1 MLATAAVLVAALGVL
16 LFLCGACACSRVHC
30 AVLCCAGLCSAFHVS
45 VSGSDAAS
53 FAFVIDGAANPSL
66 NLSRGSNY
74 TFTVDAAGHPFWI
87 MRAPGAFN
95 LSSTFLDDS
104 LTSYGMQRG
113 EFTFSVPDSAPDT
126 LYYVCSHHAGMA
138 GTIFISNGA
147 AVLHACMPQPSTLTV
162 LPLHSCRRLRGACI
176 QQVGDG
182 ARYVHCPVSALH
194 SALDPTCARPHHTG
208 ALMFFVFAMLLPLGA
223 FAAATGRK
231 RMHYVRMTAP
241 T

>member
-45 VSGSDAAS
+45 VSGSDDVS

-147 AVLHACMPQPSTLTV
+147 A
-162 LPLHSCRRLRGACI
+162 
-176 QQVGDG
+176 
-182 ARYVHCPVSALH
+182 ALH
-194 SALDPTCARPHHTG
+194 VCAY
-208 ALMFFVFAMLLPLGA
+208 LMSS
-223 FAAATGRK
+223 
-231 RMHYVRMTAP
+231 H
-241 T
+241 